1 MYVHESLTL
10 DELYR
15 ERGMRPRVEDEE
27 RLKLR
32 NFRMNDQDWNLLE
45 AHFKERRIPVGTG
58 IRMILVEY
66 MKKQGLL
73 K

>member
-1 MYVHESLTL
+1 
-10 DELYR
+10 
-15 ERGMRPRVEDEE
+15 MRPRVEDEE

-32 NFRMNDQDWNLLE
+32 NFRMNDRDWDALE

-58 IRMILVEY
+58 IRMVLAEY
-66 MKKQGLL
+66 LKKHGAL